1 MIKTMPMNSNILRSY
16 LIRTSLLGVFSLL
29 LILFLEFEKFEFL
42 DSFAEKFNDTN
53 FAFQTKSI
61 NPDVLVVAVDEKS
74 VNYFGRWPW
83 DRAVLA
89 QGLEK
94 LKAADVVALDM
105 VFSESTATDQ
115 KLASS
120 IETLNNSVCGF
131 FLREQATQELSA
143 QEHDILQNSSLDLL
157 QSKLQKNEH
166 FLNAKFAELNV
177 EPILGACTMQGA
189 FSTITASDKL
199 YRWYPTAFYIQ
210 NSLYPSLA
218 LQSLR
223 LKFNSDVDRKTA
235 NVMTLDNQNIAVNDL
250 GFVRLNF
257 YDKKAYKTISFVD
270 LYNGKIKNSELQNK
284 IVLVG
289 VTEMGIGDVVAT
301 PIGNMYGVYLHATFL
316 SNFLNSELIKEFSS
330 LNYLMTI
337 LIVLIVLISSML
349 FKQLYGRIV
358 TYIGSYLLLFAIA
371 KTLFVFNSLYI
382 DMFYPLIAL
391 GLSVALIE
399 FSIFYVQEKDTR
411 FIKKA
416 FSSYLSKELLD
427 KLVHSKKDLELGG
440 EKKVL
445 SILFSDIR
453 NFTTISEEMDD
464 PQQLIKL
471 LNRYFTPMTQAVMD
485 NKGMLDKYI
494 GDAVMA
500 FFNAPLDLEEH
511 AHAACTCALEMIE
524 KLNLLNKEFEK
535 EGIAPIHIGIGINTG
550 EAVVGNMGATK
561 RFNYTIIGDSVNL
574 ASRLESK
581 TKEFGVEIIISSYT
595 YALVKEDFICKDLG
609 FTPIKGKKDEV
620 RIYQLISH
628 K

>member
-1 MIKTMPMNSNILRSY
+1 M
-16 LIRTSLLGVFSLL
+16 IRTSILAVFSLL
-29 LILFLEFEKFEFL
+29 LILLLEYEKFEFL

-53 FAFQTKSI
+53 FAFQTKTI
-61 NPDVLVVAVDEKS
+61 NPDVVIVAVDEKS
-74 VNYFGRWPW
+74 INYFGRWPW
-83 DRAVLA
+83 DRDILA

-94 LKAADVVALDM
+94 LQSADVVALDM
-105 VFSESTATDQ
+105 VFSESSDADQ
-115 KLASS
+115 KLATA

-131 FLREQATQELSA
+131 FLREKATQHLTPQEL
-143 QEHDILQNSSLDLL
+143 DTLQNSSLDLL
-157 QSKLQKNEH
+157 QSKLQKDEH

-177 EPILGACTMQGA
+177 EPILDSCTMQGA
-189 FSTITASDKL
+189 FTTVTASDQL
-199 YRWYPTAFYIQ
+199 YRWYPTAFYLQ

-223 LKFNSDVDRKTA
+223 LKFNSDLDRKAA
-235 NVMTLDNQNIAVNDL
+235 NTLTLGKQKISVNDL

-257 YDKKAYKTISFVD
+257 YDKQAYKTISFVD
-270 LYNGKIKNSELQNK
+270 LYKGKIKSSYLQKK
-284 IVLVG
+284 IVLFG

-301 PIGNMYGVYLHATFL
+301 PMGNMYGVYLHATFL
-316 SNFLNSELIKEFSS
+316 SNFLNDELIKEFPL

-337 LIVLIVLISSML
+337 LTVLSVFLVSVFI
-349 FKQLYGRIV
+349 KKLYVRIF
-358 TYIGSYLLLFAIA
+358 TYIGVYLFLFAVA
-371 KTLFVFNSLYI
+371 KTLFSYNSLYI

-391 GLSVALIE
+391 GLNVALIE
-399 FSIFYVQEKDTR
+399 FNIFYIQEKDTR

-416 FSSYLSKELLD
+416 FSSYLSKELLE
-427 KLVHSKKDLELGG
+427 KLVHSKKGLELGG
-440 EKKVL
+440 EKKEL

-453 NFTTISEEMDD
+453 NFTTLSEEMDD

-471 LNRYFTPMTQAVMD
+471 LNRYFTPMTEAVMD

-500 FFNAPLDLEEH
+500 FFNAPIDVEEH
-511 AHAACTCALEMIE
+511 AKAACTCALEMIN
-524 KLNLLNKEFEK
+524 KLNILNQEFEK

-550 EAVVGNMGATK
+550 EVVVGNMGAIK

-595 YALVKEDFICKDLG
+595 YELVKEDFECKDLG
-609 FTPIKGKKDEV
+609 FTPIKGKKEEV
-620 RIYQLISH
+620 RVYQLISH

>member
-1 MIKTMPMNSNILRSY
+1 MMQMSLNILRSY
-16 LIRTSLLGVFSLL
+16 LIRTSVLAAFSLL
-29 LILFLEFEKFEFL
+29 LILLLQFERFEFL
-42 DSFAEKFNDTN
+42 ESFAEKFNDTN

-61 NPDVLVVAVDEKS
+61 NPDVVVVAVDEKS

-83 DRAVLA
+83 DRTILA
-89 QGLEK
+89 QALEK
-94 LKAADVVALDM
+94 LQSADVVALDM
-105 VFSESTATDQ
+105 VFSEPTATDQ
-115 KLASS
+115 KLATA

-131 FLREQATQELSA
+131 FLREQATQHLTPQEL
-143 QEHDILQNSSLDLL
+143 DILQNSSLDLL
-157 QSKLQKNEH
+157 QSKLQQDED
-166 FLNAKFAELNV
+166 FLNVKFAELNV
-177 EPILGACTMQGA
+177 KPILDACTMQGA
-189 FSTITASDKL
+189 FSTITASDQL
-199 YRWYPTAFYIQ
+199 YRLYPTAFSLK

-218 LQSLR
+218 LQTLR
-223 LKFNSDVDRKTA
+223 LKFNSDVDRIAA
-235 NVMTLDNQNIAVNDL
+235 NILMLHEQQIAVDEF

-257 YDKKAYKTISFVD
+257 YDKQAYETISFVD
-270 LYNGKIKNSELQNK
+270 LYNGKIKSSELQNK
-284 IVLVG
+284 IVLLG

-316 SNFLNSELIKEFSS
+316 SNFLNGELIKEFSL
-330 LNYLMTI
+330 LNYFMTI
-337 LIVLIVLISSML
+337 LAVVSVFVGSL
-349 FKQLYGRIV
+349 FVTKLYVRIF
-358 TYIGSYLLLFAIA
+358 TYISSYLLLFIVA
-371 KTLFVFNSLYI
+371 KTVFALDSLYI
-382 DMFYPLIAL
+382 DMFYPLIAS
-391 GLSVALIE
+391 GLSIALIE
-399 FSIFYVQEKDTR
+399 FNIFYIQEKDTR

-427 KLVHSKKDLELGG
+427 KLIHSKKGLELGG

-453 NFTTISEEMDD
+453 NFTTRSEEMDD

-500 FFNAPLDLEEH
+500 FFNAPIDVEEH

-550 EAVVGNMGATK
+550 EVVVGNMGATK

-595 YALVKEDFICKDLG
+595 YDLVKEDFHCKDLG